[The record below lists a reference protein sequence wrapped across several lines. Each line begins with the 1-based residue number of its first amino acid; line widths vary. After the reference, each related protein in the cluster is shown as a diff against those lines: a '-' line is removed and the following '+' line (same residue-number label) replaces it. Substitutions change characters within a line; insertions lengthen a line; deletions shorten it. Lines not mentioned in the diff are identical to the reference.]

1 MRTKGKELERDL
13 IRKIS
18 ENLPKTNARELIKA
32 TQARITYRSLLI
44 HGLTRSDCLGY
55 FASAHHPI
63 AYPRSFIFY
72 WVDS

>member
-44 HGLTRSDCLGY
+44 HGLTRSDHPGS
-55 FASAHHPI
+55 FAFSLI
-63 AYPRSFIFY
+63 AYPRLLIFLLGR
-72 WVDS
+72 